1 MTEQTSNASPFD
13 PLDKLSG
20 VNVGYLFPIK
30 YPTRADTD
38 RLLELGFEFQSEYLR
53 KEDKEQKDY
62 DSWQLWKKTA

>member
-1 MTEQTSNASPFD
+1 MTEPSTPTPSID
-13 PLDKLSG
+13 PLDKLSD

-30 YPTRADTD
+30 APTRADTD
-38 RLLELGFEFQSEYLR
+38 RLLDLGFEFQSEYLR